1 MKEQADKEAKERQ
14 KIKQNAP
21 KLIPGGGTGLMMNQF
36 PSFKGKTL
44 LQGQFPNQGDILEFR
59 LNNDPYF
66 SECKVTKVLKRF
78 FPQGYWVNVKILD
91 GLRTEN
97 KEDVSV
103 RCEPGDDNWSL
114 KN

>member
-1 MKEQADKEAKERQ
+1 M
-14 KIKQNAP
+14 I
-21 KLIPGGGTGLMMNQF
+21 NQF